1 MNCQIPYYR
10 AVEKRQVVDF
20 IWPCSFPI
28 TQYVY
33 SNNCLTK
40 LTSRKD
46 ARLQG
51 IIPKS
56 QNHIG
61 LAPKMFATLGGSN
74 IIWLGKF
81 QGNKTTEC
89 SRNTVFSVFKIGSL
103 LASWKAR
110 ENCVSCY
117 F

>member
-1 MNCQIPYYR
+1 MDYQVPSYK
-10 AVEKRQVVDF
+10 AVEERQVVDF
-20 IWPCSFPI
+20 VWPCGSPV
-28 TQYVY
+28 TQCVY
-33 SNNCLTK
+33 RNNCLTK

-56 QNHIG
+56 QEHIG

-81 QGNKTTEC
+81 
-89 SRNTVFSVFKIGSL
+89 
-103 LASWKAR
+103 
-110 ENCVSCY
+110 
-117 F
+117 

>member
-1 MNCQIPYYR
+1 MGQQFIVPALITNSPVPSYMV
-10 AVEKRQVVDF
+10 VEKRQVVDF
-20 IWPCSFPI
+20 IWPCCFPI

-33 SNNCLTK
+33 RNNCLTK

-61 LAPKMFATLGGSN
+61 LSPKMFATLGGSN
-74 IIWLGKF
+74 ITRLGKF
-81 QGNKTTEC
+81 
-89 SRNTVFSVFKIGSL
+89 
-103 LASWKAR
+103 
-110 ENCVSCY
+110 
-117 F
+117 